1 MSDLRQE
8 NALLLREAE
17 KIVQALG
24 VMFAPGCEVVLHD
37 LTQPDRAIVA
47 IANNLSNRR
56 IGDAATEMGLERIAS
71 PEFPDVVQNYASVF
85 PDGRPAKSTSIG
97 LRNSRGRFV
106 AAICL
111 NLDVSIFNSV
121 TAILQQLTAVVQSA
135 APQAAEVHAR
145 CRTSP
150 RRSTR
155 SPRRMPPSRALCLPN
170 SGFRWC
176 NS

>member
-85 PDGRPAKSTSIG
+85 PDGARPRAPRSACAIARAALWRQYASIWMCLSST
-97 LRNSRGRFV
+97 
-106 AAICL
+106 A
-111 NLDVSIFNSV
+111 
-121 TAILQQLTAVVQSA
+121 
-135 APQAAEVHAR
+135 
-145 CRTSP
+145 SP
-150 RRSTR
+150 LSC
-155 SPRRMPPSRALCLPN
+155 SS
-170 SGFRWC
+170 
-176 NS
+176 

>member
-1 MSDLRQE
+1 MRCCC
-8 NALLLREAE
+8 AKR

-97 LRNSRGRFV
+97 LRTAV
-106 AAICL
+106 AALWRRFASIWMCL
-111 NLDVSIFNSV
+111 SS
-121 TAILQQLTAVVQSA
+121 TA
-135 APQAAEVHAR
+135 
-145 CRTSP
+145 SP
-150 RRSTR
+150 LSC
-155 SPRRMPPSRALCLPN
+155 SS
-170 SGFRWC
+170 
-176 NS
+176 